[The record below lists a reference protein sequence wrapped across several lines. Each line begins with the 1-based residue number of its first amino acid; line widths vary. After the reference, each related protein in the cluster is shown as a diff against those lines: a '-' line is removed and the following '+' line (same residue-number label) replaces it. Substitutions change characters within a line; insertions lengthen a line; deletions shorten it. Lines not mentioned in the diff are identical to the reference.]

1 MLVRLSLIV
10 VGVPEALSRRSA
22 AATMFEIRVVAVILT
37 TLAAA
42 LTVVVALTIW
52 NVLEAVR
59 SGPLCDWSVVL
70 NLEFSDCSWVF
81 NGFSNNLFSPPV
93 CEVVCKTPPI
103 GDLGSVCCHMM
114 FCFSLCI
121 VILNVTSHMKSNSD
135 GV

>member
-1 MLVRLSLIV
+1 VYREWVLEKNRQGILWESVTSVLVRLSV
-10 VGVPEALSRRSA
+10 VGLPEALSRRSA

-70 NLEFSDCSWVF
+70 
-81 NGFSNNLFSPPV
+81 
-93 CEVVCKTPPI
+93 K
-103 GDLGSVCCHMM
+103 
-114 FCFSLCI
+114 
-121 VILNVTSHMKSNSD
+121 
-135 GV
+135 